1 MDLEK
6 NSKQLGKI
14 EAMRNLDDDIKLF
27 IFHNDDVYS
36 IIKVDFSTVLPKSKL
51 IYQTNEYYDALI
63 KFWEK

>member
-1 MDLEK
+1 MELEK
-6 NSKQLGKI
+6 NSKQLGRI

-27 IFHNDDVYS
+27 IFNNDDVYS
-36 IIKVDFSTVLPKSKL
+36 IIKIDFSTVLPKSEL